1 MLATL
6 NAAIDTAIVAI
17 PIAFIALVITR
28 EVLKA
33 QRPAAHPTPLIVL
46 APIATPTPIAAPPSP
61 QQPTQIDM
69 IIATV
74 RSAELRRYCS
84 EAGIRWRNA
93 HGQGRHLSSEEMRQ
107 ALLAVGNLHLP
118 WMV

>member
-6 NAAIDTAIVAI
+6 NAAIDTAIIAI
-17 PIAFIALVITR
+17 PIAFVALVITR
-28 EVLKA
+28 EILKA
-33 QRPAAHPTPLIVL
+33 QRPAAHP
-46 APIATPTPIAAPPSP
+46 APPIP
-61 QQPTQIDM
+61 QQPTQIDL

-93 HGQGRHLSSEEMRQ
+93 HGKGRHLSTAEMRA
-107 ALLAVGNLHLP
+107 ALLAVGNLDRP
-118 WMV
+118 WVA

>member
-6 NAAIDTAIVAI
+6 NAAIDTAIIAI

-28 EVLKA
+28 EILKA
-33 QRPAAHPTPLIVL
+33 TATHPTPPIAL
-46 APIATPTPIAAPPSP
+46 APIATPTPIAAPPIP
-61 QQPTQIDM
+61 QQPTQIDL

-93 HGQGRHLSSEEMRQ
+93 HGKGRHLSSEEMRQ
-107 ALLAVGNLHLP
+107 ALLAVGNLDRP
-118 WMV
+118 WVA